1 MKTHMDLDVW
11 KLSIEVVK
19 DIYEITKS
27 FPKEEVFGLTSQ
39 IKKAAISI
47 PSNIAEG
54 ASRQTNKEFIQF
66 LYISLGSASELE
78 TQLIIAREL
87 GFIDVDNMEIIN
99 GKIEN
104 IKKMI
109 TGLINY
115 KKSKIN
121 EQFPN
126 SKSRITNHELRI
138 TNH

>member
-54 ASRQTNKEFIQF
+54 ASRQTNKEVIQF

-115 KKSKIN
+115 KKR
-121 EQFPN
+121 QDQ
-126 SKSRITNHELRI
+126 
-138 TNH
+138 